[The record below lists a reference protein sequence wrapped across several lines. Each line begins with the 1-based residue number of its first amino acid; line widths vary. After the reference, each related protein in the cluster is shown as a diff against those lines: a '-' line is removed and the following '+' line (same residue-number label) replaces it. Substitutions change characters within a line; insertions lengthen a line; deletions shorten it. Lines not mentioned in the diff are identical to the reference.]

1 MRTVKPVLFNISET
15 ETESFQVQ
23 VDEHDHY
30 YDSLHFH
37 PEIQLAL
44 IVKGKGYRFIGD
56 SIDRFGPGD
65 LLLIGPNLPH
75 VFRCDK
81 EYYEKN
87 PNLGVYAILVFFS
100 AQSLSN
106 AFLAIP
112 EMHRI
117 NELISNCQ
125 KGLKITGKTR
135 TAVSKLM
142 NELLVE
148 KGFDRLLTF
157 LKILDLISSS
167 KTNHQ
172 LSNIGY
178 DKPQKESDNERLN
191 KVIDHV
197 LNHFS
202 KKVLLEDVASIANMT
217 PNAFCRFFKHRTEK
231 TFSRFLNEIRIGHAC
246 KLLVSEDINVSQ
258 AAYDCGYNNI
268 SNFNRQFKEITGFTP
283 SEFVAQY

>member
-1 MRTVKPVLFNISET
+1 MKTVKPVLFNISET
-15 ETESFQVQ
+15 ETESFQVKI
-23 VDEHDHY
+23 DEHDHY

-44 IVKGKGYRFIGD
+44 IVKGRGYRFIGD

-81 EYYEKN
+81 EYYQKN

-100 AQSLSN
+100 AKSLGNS
-106 AFLAIP
+106 LLEMP

-117 NELISNCQ
+117 NELITHCH
-125 KGLKITGKTR
+125 KGIKITGKTR
-135 TAVSKLM
+135 IEVARLM
-142 NELLVE
+142 KELLVE
-148 KGFDRLLTF
+148 KGFDRLLKF

-167 KTNHQ
+167 KTNQ
-172 LSNIGY
+172 EISNIGY

-202 KKVLLEDVASIANMT
+202 EKVLLEDVASIANMT
-217 PNAFCRFFKHRTEK
+217 PNAFCRFFKHRTEN

-258 AAYDCGYNNI
+258 AAYECGYNNI

-283 SEFVAQY
+283 SEYVAQY

>member
-1 MRTVKPVLFNISET
+1 MAKPVLFNISET

-23 VDEHDHY
+23 VDEHDYY

-56 SIDRFGPGD
+56 NIDRFGPGD

-75 VFRCDK
+75 MFRCDK

-100 AQSLSN
+100 KKSLSSE
-106 AFLAIP
+106 FLAMP

-117 NELISNCQ
+117 NDLISHCQ
-125 KGLKITGKTR
+125 KGIEITGKTR
-135 TAVSKLM
+135 TAVTRLM
-142 NELLVE
+142 KELLAE
-148 KGFDRLLTF
+148 KGFDRLLKF

-167 KTNHQ
+167 ATNKQ
-172 LSNIGY
+172 ISNIGY

-197 LNHFS
+197 LDHFS
-202 KKVLLEDVASIANMT
+202 RKVLLEDVASIANMT

-258 AAYDCGYNNI
+258 AAYDCGFNNI

-283 SEFVAQY
+283 SEFVAKY

>member
-15 ETESFQVQ
+15 ETEYFQVQ
-23 VDEHDHY
+23 VDEHEYY

-44 IVKGKGYRFIGD
+44 IVKGKGYRFVGD

-81 EYYEKN
+81 EYYEKT

-100 AQSLSN
+100 AKSLGN
-106 AFLAIP
+106 AFLAMP

-125 KGLKITGKTR
+125 KGIKITGKTR

-142 NELLVE
+142 KELLVE

-167 KTNHQ
+167 TTIHQ

-202 KKVLLEDVASIANMT
+202 KKVLLEEVASIANMT